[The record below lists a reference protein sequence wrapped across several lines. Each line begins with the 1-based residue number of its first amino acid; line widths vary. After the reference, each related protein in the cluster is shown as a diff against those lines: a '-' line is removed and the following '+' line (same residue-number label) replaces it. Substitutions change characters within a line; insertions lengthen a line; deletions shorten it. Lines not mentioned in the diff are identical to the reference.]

1 MMSSAGFPESYSPPN
16 QIFFSMRT
24 VDYPVFHKIVH
35 YYLDRTE
42 THEED
47 GQKITS
53 DQPLTDI
60 LCQSQLLDLLRLS
73 FVSVFDHQGMELF
86 T

>member
-1 MMSSAGFPESYSPPN
+1 MSSAGCPESYSRPN
-16 QIFFSMRT
+16 QNFFSVGT
-24 VDYPVFHKIVH
+24 VGYPVFLKIVH

-60 LCQSQLLDLLRLS
+60 LCHSQPLDLLRLS
-73 FVSVFDHQGMELF
+73 FVSVFDHQGMELP